1 MTSYISLLN
10 KIEAFCNAHL
20 QIKKYKG
27 EFREQ
32 MPNFATTDEKY
43 PVVFVVPTSDT
54 ETLELN
60 QFTLDIYCVDIIQK
74 DRANLNTIVSDCHLI
89 LKDLYLY
96 FKDGS
101 DLSVDVLTD
110 PTMTPLNNFDLDYV
124 AGWVMSITFEV
135 EGYSVCA
142 IPMNPIPPFTP
153 SCEDA
158 TYEITD
164 TDENALYSGSIV
176 SGGNLDQTIQD
187 STAVLKDTDGNVL
200 STTSIL
206 AEGSED
212 IVAPDA
218 VVNFQYEDG
227 TPIQTVNYLSGS
239 TQDLPLSNAYAENSD
254 SSYTA
259 SEPYGTTIQLPDI
272 TVTDSNGSTYTQPSV
287 TDVFCTP
294 CEGVD
299 VYVGEANVGTFPSG
313 SDVFVKVI
321 QDGLE
326 VIPEDVTVVDDEVS
340 IILADTPPCPDT
352 NIEVNGVS
360 EGSVPSGSTIDVQLS
375 DSGGTVTPDSVTL
388 VGTDLQIVLPDAG
401 SPYDSD
407 AQAFLTAAGISDLT
421 ISNAIDTFVKDL
433 KTNGIWNKFYAIYP
447 FVGGSAASHKWNLK
461 DPRDLNAAF
470 RLTFSGGLTH
480 NANGITGNGLNGYAD
495 TYFNPVAQGINRENF
510 GFTIYSRSASWGGY
524 AMGVT
529 DGASFSLFLRSGTTQ
544 YYGVFDDG
552 SAVGTLANGNKT
564 LTTQRS
570 SNTQQTLYRDGSS
583 ALSLNT
589 TTTKA
594 NVNYSFTL
602 FCRNGA
608 GGIQN
613 FSAIN
618 TALHA
623 FHTVLTVG
631 EVSTFNT
638 LVVNLQTALSRNV

>member
-101 DLSVDVLTD
+101 DLSVDVITD

-164 TDENALYSGSIV
+164 TDENILYSGSIV
-176 SGGNLDQTIQD
+176 SGGELNQTIQD

-254 SSYTA
+254 SSYQA

-299 VYVGEANVGTFPSG
+299 VFVGEANVGTFPSG

-326 VIPEDVTVVDDEVS
+326 VIPEDITVVDDEVS
-340 IILADTPPCPDT
+340 IILSDTVPCPDT

-360 EGSVPSGSTIDVQLS
+360 EGSVPSGSTIDVQLKN
-375 DSGGTVTPDSVTL
+375 TTTNIVTPSSVTA
-388 VGTDLQIVLPDAG
+388 VGTDRVIELDDVT
-401 SPYDSD
+401 YD
-407 AQAFLTAAGISDLT
+407 IY
-421 ISNAIDTFVKDL
+421 V
-433 KTNGIWNKFYAIYP
+433 NGIF
-447 FVGGSAASHKWNLK
+447 
-461 DPRDLNAAF
+461 
-470 RLTFSGGLTH
+470 
-480 NANGITGNGLNGYAD
+480 
-495 TYFNPVAQGINRENF
+495 
-510 GFTIYSRSASWGGY
+510 
-524 AMGVT
+524 
-529 DGASFSLFLRSGTTQ
+529 
-544 YYGVFDDG
+544 
-552 SAVGTLANGNKT
+552 
-564 LTTQRS
+564 
-570 SNTQQTLYRDGSS
+570 
-583 ALSLNT
+583 NT
-589 TTTKA
+589 TVMLPYGEA
-594 NVNYSFTL
+594 NVLN
-602 FCRNGA
+602 
-608 GGIQN
+608 
-613 FSAIN
+613 IN
-618 TALHA
+618 
-623 FHTVLTVG
+623 
-631 EVSTFNT
+631 N
-638 LVVNLQTALSRNV
+638 

>member
-101 DLSVDVLTD
+101 DLSVDVITD

-164 TDENALYSGSIV
+164 TDENILYSGSIV
-176 SGGNLDQTIQD
+176 SGGELNQTIQD

-294 CEGVD
+294 CED
-299 VYVGEANVGTFPSG
+299 VNIYVGEANVGTFPSG

-326 VIPEDVTVVDDEVS
+326 VIPEDITVVDDEVS

-388 VGTDLQIVLPDAG
+388 IGTDLQIVLPDAVAPTPVG
-401 SPYDSD
+401 ATLMKTGQTTSYRTGDDGDIEAGRATNFTTLAVNNPFGNTNRFTDELGGQTYTNNIVIDWSTYQGNTVLGWYRTPNATNVNWNVAIDS
-407 AQAFLTAAGISDLT
+407 ALT
-421 ISNAIDTFVKDL
+421 ISVGSFTSGWRLPNIMEFCSILNWGLTSQLNYAPFNLGGFAFQTSTTWGFTTTNNWTINSSGIIQINS
-433 KTNGIWNKFYAIYP
+433 KTN
-447 FVGGSAASHKWNLK
+447 ASG
-461 DPRDLNAAF
+461 RYIVV
-470 RLTFSGGLTH
+470 RTFT
-480 NANGITGNGLNGYAD
+480 
-495 TYFNPVAQGINRENF
+495 
-510 GFTIYSRSASWGGY
+510 
-524 AMGVT
+524 VT
-529 DGASFSLFLRSGTTQ
+529 GTT
-544 YYGVFDDG
+544 
-552 SAVGTLANGNKT
+552 
-564 LTTQRS
+564 LT
-570 SNTQQTLYRDGSS
+570 
-583 ALSLNT
+583 
-589 TTTKA
+589 
-594 NVNYSFTL
+594 
-602 FCRNGA
+602 
-608 GGIQN
+608 
-613 FSAIN
+613 
-618 TALHA
+618 
-623 FHTVLTVG
+623 
-631 EVSTFNT
+631 
-638 LVVNLQTALSRNV
+638 

>member
-164 TDENALYSGSIV
+164 TDENILYSGSIV

-227 TPIQTVNYLSGS
+227 TPIETVNYLSGS

-326 VIPEDVTVVDDEVS
+326 VIPEDITVVDDEVS
-340 IILADTPPCPDT
+340 IILADVPPCSDT

-388 VGTDLQIVLPDAG
+388 VGTDLQIVLPDAVIPTPVGATLMKTGQTTSYRTGDDGDIEAGRAANFTTLAVNNPFGNTNRFTDILGGQTYTLPIVVDWSTYQGNNVLCYTKNLSTGALKNWNDCIDQAAATSIG
-401 SPYDSD
+401 SFTSGWRLPNRKEIENIMRFEGTTVTVFNYAPFNQGVATNIWTSTTYAFNTNNAHCLASSGDGNFTVAVAKTIAL
-407 AQAFLTAAGISDLT
+407 AQ
-421 ISNAIDTFVKDL
+421 
-433 KTNGIWNKFYAIYP
+433 FYA
-447 FVGGSAASHKWNLK
+447 V
-461 DPRDLNAAF
+461 R
-470 RLTFSGGLTH
+470 TFT
-480 NANGITGNGLNGYAD
+480 
-495 TYFNPVAQGINRENF
+495 
-510 GFTIYSRSASWGGY
+510 
-524 AMGVT
+524 VT
-529 DGASFSLFLRSGTTQ
+529 GTT
-544 YYGVFDDG
+544 
-552 SAVGTLANGNKT
+552 
-564 LTTQRS
+564 LT
-570 SNTQQTLYRDGSS
+570 
-583 ALSLNT
+583 
-589 TTTKA
+589 
-594 NVNYSFTL
+594 
-602 FCRNGA
+602 
-608 GGIQN
+608 
-613 FSAIN
+613 
-618 TALHA
+618 
-623 FHTVLTVG
+623 
-631 EVSTFNT
+631 
-638 LVVNLQTALSRNV
+638 

>member
-89 LKDLYLY
+89 LKDIYLY

-164 TDENALYSGSIV
+164 TDENILYSGSIV
-176 SGGNLDQTIQD
+176 SGGELNQEIQNSTVTNSDD
-187 STAVLKDTDGNVL
+187 SYTGSV
-200 STTSIL
+200 L
-206 AEGSED
+206 AEGSL
-212 IVAPDA
+212 
-218 VVNFQYEDG
+218 
-227 TPIQTVNYLSGS
+227 T
-239 TQDLPLSNAYAENSD
+239 
-254 SSYTA
+254 
-259 SEPYGTTIQLPDI
+259 LPDI
-272 TVTDSNGSTYTQPSV
+272 TVTDSNGSIYTQPSV

-299 VYVGEANVGTFPSG
+299 VFVGEANVGTFPSG

-340 IILADTPPCPDT
+340 IILADAVKSLFWEL
-352 NIEVNGVS
+352 NYN
-360 EGSVPSGSTIDVQLS
+360 
-375 DSGGTVTPDSVTL
+375 
-388 VGTDLQIVLPDAG
+388 GTDDV
-401 SPYDSD
+401 
-407 AQAFLTAAGISDLT
+407 
-421 ISNAIDTFVKDL
+421 
-433 KTNGIWNKFYAIYP
+433 IYIP
-447 FVGGSAASHKWNLK
+447 ATVN
-461 DPRDLNAAF
+461 N
-470 RLTFSGGLTH
+470 
-480 NANGITGNGLNGYAD
+480 
-495 TYFNPVAQGINRENF
+495 
-510 GFTIYSRSASWGGY
+510 
-524 AMGVT
+524 
-529 DGASFSLFLRSGTTQ
+529 
-544 YYGVFDDG
+544 
-552 SAVGTLANGNKT
+552 VGTLTSG
-564 LTTQRS
+564 S
-570 SNTQQTLYRDGSS
+570 GSNVGTITFSTDGVTYG
-583 ALSLNT
+583 ALSFPFTPVNGT
-589 TTTKA
+589 TYYFKRSTAT
-594 NVNYSFTL
+594 VNGTYTMT
-602 FCRNGA
+602 GTYA
-608 GGIQN
+608 
-613 FSAIN
+613 
-618 TALHA
+618 
-623 FHTVLTVG
+623 
-631 EVSTFNT
+631 
-638 LVVNLQTALSRNV
+638 